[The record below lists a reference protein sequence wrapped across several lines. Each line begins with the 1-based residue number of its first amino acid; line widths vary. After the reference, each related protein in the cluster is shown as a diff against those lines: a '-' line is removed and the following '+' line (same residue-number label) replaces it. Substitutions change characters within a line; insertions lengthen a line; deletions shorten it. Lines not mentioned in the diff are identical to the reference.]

1 MTEQQTKNQNS
12 KFKIQNYLLPLPHNW
27 QIDKLTN

>member
-12 KFKIQNYLLPLPHNW
+12 KFKIQNYLLPLPQNN
-27 QIDKLTN
+27 IEYEKE